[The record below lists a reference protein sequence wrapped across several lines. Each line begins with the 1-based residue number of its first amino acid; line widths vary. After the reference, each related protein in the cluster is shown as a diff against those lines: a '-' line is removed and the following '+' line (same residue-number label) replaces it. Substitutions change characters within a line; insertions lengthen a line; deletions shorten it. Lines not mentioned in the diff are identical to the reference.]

1 MRLKDSF
8 LSLVKGGII
17 GVSSLIPSLS
27 SGSVMKSL
35 SVYDNFIKGIS
46 NIFKKNN
53 RLLYLVVIPL
63 LIGIIAGLL
72 GGLNIVN
79 FFLTKYPNQ
88 TLFLFIGLIFGGIKL
103 NYRDSSLKL
112 NLKNIISFILIT
124 IFLVLIY
131 VLITHNVSFILPSN
145 TFLKFLIGLF
155 IGLTIIIP
163 GIPLSSY
170 TISLNKYDYL
180 NSMLTSFSI
189 NNLLSIILFS
199 LGIIIGIIL
208 ISKLIN
214 YLNTKYKTHISLVF
228 LSFLLVSIIILILN
242 IKNFSFTFT
251 SIFLSILS
259 FLWGYVLAINLEKEN
274 DK

>member
-228 LSFLLVSIIILILN
+228 LSFLLVSIVILILN